1 MVNKLTI
8 PSPSLYCCY
17 ATIVHA
23 LSDLLVE
30 TLVVYKRCSAALHRV
45 VNRICFWRIGGSRE
59 SLFGFLVYNDTFRC
73 ARQRLLRRE
82 LCDNLLDLSNNEVA
96 TSDKDGVG
104 GQSQRLS
111 ACYSLANRCGTL
123 EVEA

>member
-1 MVNKLTI
+1 MFTTL
-8 PSPSLYCCY
+8 
-17 ATIVHA
+17 
-23 LSDLLVE
+23 E
-30 TLVVYKRCSAALHRV
+30 LVVFTEFVSGRRAAV
-45 VNRICFWRIGGSRE
+45 VSH
-59 SLFGFLVYNDTFRC
+59 SLVFFVYNDTFRC

-111 ACYSLANRCGTL
+111 A
-123 EVEA
+123 